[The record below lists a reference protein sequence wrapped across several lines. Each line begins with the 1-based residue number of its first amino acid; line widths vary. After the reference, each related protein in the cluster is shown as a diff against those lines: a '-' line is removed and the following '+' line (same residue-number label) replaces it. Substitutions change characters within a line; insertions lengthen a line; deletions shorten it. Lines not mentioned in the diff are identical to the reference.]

1 MYLNTLEVT
10 LTPRA
15 TSDSYNLQLNQA
27 ALDVL
32 ALIFEFKVVTAWQ
45 VARFLTQKDQ
55 SKYLYLKLRR
65 MWQAGLLESFKVYA
79 GSRAGMPVYYML
91 SKPGLRVLSEHGRY
105 GPEVIRNYPQAK
117 TLFSLNIFRH
127 EAQVVELASQEV
139 KNGSTSF
146 DISFTG
152 ELGSLVR
159 DARSDKSIEV
169 FTPDYT
175 AFYHVGGTK
184 ERIYTEFERTNK
196 TVMAMNRKLERYTRY
211 LDPSTRER
219 TTLRF
224 IFQTPS
230 MEQSFWLHLLMNQSH
245 ILQKLRLLTTNLL
258 LLDSHQQFLEP
269 IYVSGQTVKLIK
281 HGSVGVDLTSRTKLF
296 SFL

>member
-10 LTPRA
+10 LTPRVA
-15 TSDSYNLQLNQA
+15 SDSYNLQLNQA
-27 ALDVL
+27 ALDIL

-45 VARFLTQKDQ
+45 IARFLTRKDQ

-91 SKPGLRVLSEHGRY
+91 SKSGLKVLSHRGRY
-105 GPEVIRNYPQAK
+105 GPETIKNYPQAK

-139 KNGSTSF
+139 KNGSTNF
-146 DISFTG
+146 DISFMG

-159 DARSDKSIEV
+159 DTRSDKSIEV

-175 AFYHVGGTK
+175 AFYRVGGAK
-184 ERIYTEFERTNK
+184 ECIYTEFERTNK
-196 TVMAMNRKLERYTRY
+196 SVMAMNRKLERYIRH
-211 LDPSTRER
+211 LDPSTKER
-219 TTLRF
+219 ITLRLKK
-224 IFQTPS
+224 S
-230 MEQSFWLHLLMNQSH
+230 MSFRR
-245 ILQKLRLLTTNLL
+245 LR
-258 LLDSHQQFLEP
+258 
-269 IYVSGQTVKLIK
+269 K
-281 HGSVGVDLTSRTKLF
+281 
-296 SFL
+296 

>member
-15 TSDSYNLQLNQA
+15 TTDSYNLQLNQA
-27 ALDVL
+27 AFDIL

-45 VARFLTQKDQ
+45 IARFLTGKDQ

-79 GSRAGMPVYYML
+79 GSRAGMPVYYVL
-91 SKPGLRVLSEHGRY
+91 SKSGLKTLAQRGRY
-105 GPEVIRNYPQAK
+105 GPEAIKSYPQPK

-127 EAQVVELASQEV
+127 EAQIVELASQEV
-139 KNGSTSF
+139 KNGSSSF
-146 DISFTG
+146 KISFVG
-152 ELGSLVR
+152 ELGSMAR
-159 DARSDKSIEV
+159 DMRSDKSIEV

-175 AFYHVGGTK
+175 AFYGIGDTK
-184 ERIYTEFERTNK
+184 QRIYTEFERTNK
-196 TVMAMNRKLERYTRY
+196 SVMAMHRKLDRYVRH
-211 LDPSTRER
+211 LDPGVRTR

-224 IFQTPS
+224 IFQNPH
-230 MEQSFWLHLLMNQSH
+230 MEQAFWRNAFIGQAGF
-245 ILQKLRLLTTNLL
+245 LQKLRVLTTNLTL
-258 LLDSHQQFLEP
+258 LPSHERFLEP
-269 IYVSGQTVKLIK
+269 VYSSEQTAKLIK
-281 HGSVGVDLTSRTKLF
+281 QGSLDVDLSQRIKLF

>member
-15 TSDSYNLQLNQA
+15 TTDSYNLQLNQA
-27 ALDVL
+27 AFDIL

-45 VARFLTQKDQ
+45 IARFLTGKDQ

-79 GSRAGMPVYYML
+79 GSRAGMPVYYVL
-91 SKPGLRVLSEHGRY
+91 SKSGLKTLAQRGRY
-105 GPEVIRNYPQAK
+105 GPEAIKSYPQPK

-127 EAQVVELASQEV
+127 EAQIVELASQEV
-139 KNGSTSF
+139 KNGSSSF
-146 DISFTG
+146 KISFVG
-152 ELGSLVR
+152 ELGSMAR
-159 DARSDKSIEV
+159 DMRSDKSVEV

-175 AFYHVGGTK
+175 AFYGIGDTK
-184 ERIYTEFERTNK
+184 QRIYTEFERTNK
-196 TVMAMNRKLERYTRY
+196 SVMAMHRKLDRYVRH
-211 LDPSTRER
+211 LDPDVRTR

-224 IFQTPS
+224 IFQNPH
-230 MEQSFWLHLLMNQSH
+230 MEQTFWRNAFIGQAGF
-245 ILQKLRLLTTNLL
+245 LQKLRVLTTNLTL
-258 LLDSHQQFLEP
+258 LPSHERFLEP
-269 IYVSGQTVKLIK
+269 VYSSEQTAKLTK
-281 HGSVGVDLTSRTKLF
+281 QGSLDVDLSQRIKLF

>member
-15 TSDSYNLQLNQA
+15 ATDSYNLQLNEA
-27 ALDVL
+27 AFDVL

-45 VARFLTQKDQ
+45 IARFLTGKDQ

-65 MWQAGLLESFKVYA
+65 MWQAGLLDSFKVYA
-79 GSRAGMPVYYML
+79 GSRAGMPVYYVL
-91 SKPGLRVLSEHGRY
+91 SKSGLKALAQRGRY
-105 GPEVIRNYPQAK
+105 GPEAIRNYPQAK

-139 KNGSTSF
+139 KNRSSSF
-146 DISFTG
+146 EIGFTG
-152 ELGSLVR
+152 ELGSMVR
-159 DARSDKSIEV
+159 DIRSDKNIEI

-175 AFYHVGGTK
+175 VFYRVGETR

-196 TVMAMNRKLERYTRY
+196 SVMVMNQKLERYIRY
-211 LDPSTRER
+211 LDPDARTR

-224 IFQTPS
+224 IFQTPN
-230 MEQSFWLHLLMNQSH
+230 MEHGFWGNLCLNQPRF
-245 ILQKLRLLTTNLL
+245 LKGLRILTTNLTL
-258 LLDSHQQFLEP
+258 LPSHEHFLEP
-269 IYVSGQTVKLIK
+269 IYASDDTITLQRQGRVV
-281 HGSVGVDLTSRTKLF
+281 VDLSQRIKLF

>member
-1 MYLNTLEVT
+1 MYLNILEVT

-15 TSDSYNLQLNQA
+15 TADSYNLQLNQA
-27 ALDVL
+27 ALDIL

-45 VARFLTQKDQ
+45 MARFLTQKDQ
-55 SKYLYLKLRR
+55 SKYVYLKLRR
-65 MWQAGLLESFKVYA
+65 MWQAGFLESFKVYA

-139 KNGSTSF
+139 KNGSTNF
-146 DISFTG
+146 DISFMG

-159 DARSDKSIEV
+159 DTRSDKSIEV

-175 AFYHVGGTK
+175 AFYRVGGKK
-184 ERIYTEFERTNK
+184 ECIYTEFERTNK
-196 TVMAMNRKLERYTRY
+196 SIMAMSRKLERYIRY
-211 LDPSTRER
+211 LDPEARVR

-224 IFQTPS
+224 IFQTPN
-230 MEQSFWLHLLMNQSH
+230 MEHAFWENLCLNQPRF
-245 ILQKLRLLTTNLL
+245 LKDLRLLTTNLTL
-258 LLDSHQQFLEP
+258 LPSHEHFLEP
-269 IYVSGQTVKLIK
+269 IYASDDTVTLQRQGRI
-281 HGSVGVDLTSRTKLF
+281 VVDLSQRIKLF

>member
-10 LTPRA
+10 LTPRVA
-15 TSDSYNLQLNQA
+15 SDSYNLQLNQA
-27 ALDVL
+27 ALDIL

-45 VARFLTQKDQ
+45 IARFLTHKDQ

-65 MWQAGLLESFKVYA
+65 MWQAGLLESFKVYT

-91 SKPGLRVLSEHGRY
+91 SKSGLKVLSHQGRY
-105 GPEVIRNYPQAK
+105 GPETIRNYPQAK

-139 KNGSTSF
+139 KNGSTNF
-146 DISFTG
+146 DISFMG

-175 AFYHVGGTK
+175 AFYRVGGTK
-184 ERIYTEFERTNK
+184 ECIYTEFERTNK
-196 TVMAMNRKLERYTRY
+196 SVMAMNRKLERYIRY
-211 LDPSTRER
+211 LDPSARER

-224 IFQTPS
+224 IFQTPN

-258 LLDSHQQFLEP
+258 LIDSHQQFLEP
-269 IYVSGQTVKLIK
+269 IYVSGQTVKLTK
-281 HGSVGVDLTSRTKLF
+281 QGSVGVDLANRTKLF